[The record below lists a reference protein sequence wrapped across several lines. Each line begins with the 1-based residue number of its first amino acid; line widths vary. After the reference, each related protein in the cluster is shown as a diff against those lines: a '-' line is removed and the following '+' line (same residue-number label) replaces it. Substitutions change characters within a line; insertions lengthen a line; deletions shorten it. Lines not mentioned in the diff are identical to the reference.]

1 MLELSLQE
9 ILKATN
15 GKLIKEPL
23 DFKIHSVSIDTRKIQ
38 NNSLFIAI
46 KGERFNGNTYVIEAF
61 NKGAHLCLVDEIL
74 FKVNE
79 VPKECGIIKVE
90 DTRTALMNLAK
101 YYREKLNIKV
111 IGITGS
117 AGKTSTKDL
126 LAALLSSR
134 FKVFKTKGNFNND
147 IGLPLMILELNSNYN
162 IAVLEMGMNNLKE
175 IKKLAEISLP
185 NMAIITNIGLSHIEN
200 LKSRENILKA
210 KMEITEFFN
219 EENTL
224 VINGNDDM
232 LCKIKSKEY
241 NLIPVGIGEKFN
253 IGAKDIKLKEFSS
266 EFTVYSPDEEQNF
279 NLNLPGEHNIANLIL
294 GIAIGK
300 ELGLTLNEM
309 NKGLKNLEST
319 SMRLEIIKKEEF
331 TLINDCYNSSPSSV
345 RSSIDVMLNV
355 KGNRRICILGT
366 MKELGDEAPR
376 AHREIGRYAKGNNI
390 DLVLCCGEHSNYIK
404 EGFNN
409 NHCIIYENKEGLID
423 DLTNIIEKGDI
434 VLIKASRSMKFE
446 EITKILMGM

>member
-9 ILKATN
+9 ILEATN
-15 GKLIKEPL
+15 GKVIKEPL

-38 NNSLFIAI
+38 NNSLFISI

-61 NKGAHLCLVDEIL
+61 NKGARLCLVDEIL

-90 DTRTALMNLAK
+90 NTRIALMNLAK

-147 IGLPLMILELNSNYN
+147 IGLPLMILELNSDYN
-162 IAVLEMGMNNLKE
+162 MAVLEMGMNNLKE
-175 IKKLAEISLP
+175 IEKLAEISSP

-210 KMEITEFFN
+210 KMEITELFN
-219 EENTL
+219 KDNTL
-224 VINGNDDM
+224 VVNGNDDM
-232 LCKIKSKEY
+232 LSKLESKDY
-241 NLIPVGIGEKFN
+241 KLISVGIGENFI
-253 IGAKDIKLKEFSS
+253 IGAKNIELKEFSS
-266 EFTVYSPDEEQNF
+266 DFIVYSPNEEEKF
-279 NLNLPGEHNIANLIL
+279 TLNLPGEHNIANLLL

-309 NKGLKNLEST
+309 NEGLKNLEST
-319 SMRLEIIKKEEF
+319 SMRLEIIKKEKF

-345 RSSIDVMLNV
+345 KSSIDVMLNV

-366 MKELGDEAPR
+366 MKELGDESPS
-376 AHREIGRYAKGNNI
+376 AHREIGKYAEDNNI
-390 DLVLCCGEHSNYIK
+390 DLVLCCGEYSNYIK
-404 EGFNN
+404 EGFHN
-409 NHCIIYENKEGLID
+409 NHCIIYENKEELID
-423 DLTNIIEKGDI
+423 DLKNIIKDGDI
-434 VLIKASRSMKFE
+434 LLIKASRSMKFE
-446 EITKILMGM
+446 EITKILMDM